1 MSSPIGSSNPSTP
14 VYSLNIPEV
23 SGFTSEFFYNF
34 YVTDESTNA
43 TSKLDPGAVSLLTP
57 KDALRKNPEY
67 TAFNLRVPRYVVLKW
82 NAMPNDN
89 TTPNP
94 LLDGVLNNTPVA
106 SLVVGEDQFS
116 SLKYYSFSF
125 QSLNKIQ
132 NTHRLIST
140 PSPNSDF
147 SLSTN
152 IDSYINDV
160 LNSVNMANDGNTNQ
174 ENLDK
179 QIQKFVTGAEQLG
192 DNPNETLGISFYD
205 KDNKQIKYTSGF
217 EQIFLNEVVI
227 NSKINALTIPNIFD
241 TSGLSPSM
249 QKALDEAYKDANNNV
264 DQVNSFKFDPFLSI
278 TPVMIYPG
286 SFNAGDVNK
295 WTATFAPVGY
305 IIDKYELTENN
316 TKFIKIESFV
326 INDPNSTSLTDAKVK
341 YGSSYYYAIRSIY
354 SIETPA
360 YVSSNEVKKVK
371 YYVSTDRPTTTHIL
385 SFENVPPP
393 SPTELDFVW
402 NYKTRELNV
411 TWAMPPNSQRDI
423 KQFQIFRRKT
433 INDPFQLL
441 KQQCF
446 DKSDVRYLTGEIIDG
461 NRTAMSPEEQKFVEI
476 QEFPTMRYVDKEF
489 YADIESFTSSKYI
502 YALASVDAHG
512 LISNYS
518 AQFEV
523 YFDFFQNKLIKK
535 EISSA
540 GAPRPYPN
548 IDLDISVFKDV
559 ISVSGEA
566 SKKLKVYFT
575 PEYFNIKPYPITY
588 PDQSKTILTTTN
600 PSSKQKGYYKLQI
613 INIQNQKSDFLKI
626 SVEDPFGK
634 TSAPNVS

>member
-1 MSSPIGSSNPSTP
+1 MKRRG
-14 VYSLNIPEV
+14 
-23 SGFTSEFFYNF
+23 G
-34 YVTDESTNA
+34 
-43 TSKLDPGAVSLLTP
+43 LTTQLP
-57 KDALRKNPEY
+57 KA
-67 TAFNLRVPRYVVLKW
+67 A
-82 NAMPNDN
+82 
-89 TTPNP
+89 
-94 LLDGVLNNTPVA
+94 
-106 SLVVGEDQFS
+106 
-116 SLKYYSFSF
+116 
-125 QSLNKIQ
+125 I
-132 NTHRLIST
+132 
-140 PSPNSDF
+140 
-147 SLSTN
+147 
-152 IDSYINDV
+152 
-160 LNSVNMANDGNTNQ
+160 
-174 ENLDK
+174 
-179 QIQKFVTGAEQLG
+179 
-192 DNPNETLGISFYD
+192 
-205 KDNKQIKYTSGF
+205 NKQIKYTSGF

-241 TSGLSPSM
+241 TSGLSNSM
-249 QKALDEAYKDANNNV
+249 QLALDAAYKDASNNV

-278 TPVMIYPG
+278 TPVMIYPD
-286 SFNAGDVNK
+286 SVNAGDVSK

-326 INDPNSTSLTDAKVK
+326 INDPNSTSLTDTKVK

-354 SIETPA
+354 SIETLA
-360 YVSSNEVKKVK
+360 YVSSNEVQKVK

-461 NRTAMSPEEQKFVEI
+461 NRTAMSPEEQKFVEY

-548 IDLDISVFKDV
+548 IDLDISAFKDV

-575 PEYFNIKPYPITY
+575 PEYFNIKPNPTTH